1 MHELKVFPKLVTQS
15 ATIFGTRDVT
25 RPLAKV
31 TNMTREDDHDS
42 GSESEDDYADIKLFR
57 TPVMRQHVDESIVH
71 SCAH

>member
-1 MHELKVFPKLVTQS
+1 
-15 ATIFGTRDVT
+15 
-25 RPLAKV
+25 
-31 TNMTREDDHDS
+31 MTREDEHDS